1 MFIVV
6 HKLDNQPHKK
16 EMMCNMIH
24 KNVTNFVEKYI
35 VTIPFFLYIFKKT
48 YTYWGDNFM
57 SKKLLKTATA
67 LTIMGGVLFS
77 AESNYVK
84 AESAPL
90 QNTNTIVFKD
100 VPEGHWSYEAIH
112 SLAASEIIFGYGN
125 DIFGF
130 GDNVTREQVA
140 ALIYR
145 VFDIEEQDEYEN
157 PYGDIDEN
165 STDFIEEILAL
176 TELEIFMGDEHGN
189 FRPKATLT
197 RAEMAQVLTNAFDLQ
212 AKGPHTFNDV
222 AADSWAKNA
231 ISAIQTNDIT
241 AGIGENKFGPSM
253 KVTREQY
260 AQFLYKTMLQNVEEA
275 EQQ

>member
-1 MFIVV
+1 
-6 HKLDNQPHKK
+6 
-16 EMMCNMIH
+16 
-24 KNVTNFVEKYI
+24 
-35 VTIPFFLYIFKKT
+35 
-48 YTYWGDNFM
+48 M

-90 QNTNTIVFKD
+90 QNINTIVFKD

-125 DIFGF
+125 GIFGF

-165 STDFIEEILAL
+165 STNFIEEILAL

>member
-1 MFIVV
+1 
-6 HKLDNQPHKK
+6 
-16 EMMCNMIH
+16 
-24 KNVTNFVEKYI
+24 
-35 VTIPFFLYIFKKT
+35 
-48 YTYWGDNFM
+48 M

-77 AESNYVK
+77 AESNNVK

-100 VPEGHWSYEAIH
+100 VPIGHWSYEAIH
-112 SLAASEIIFGYGN
+112 NLAAQEIIFGYG
-125 DIFGF
+125 DGVFGF
-130 GDNVTREQVA
+130 GDDVTREQVA

-176 TELEIFMGDEHGN
+176 TEMEIFMGDEHGN

-212 AKGPHTFNDV
+212 AKGSHTFNDV
-222 AADSWAKNA
+222 SADSWAKNA
-231 ISAIQTNDIT
+231 ISAIKTNDIT
-241 AGIGENKFGPSM
+241 VGIGENKFGPSM

-260 AQFLYKTMLQNVEEA
+260 AQFLYKAMLNDMT
-275 EQQ
+275 QQ

>member
-1 MFIVV
+1 
-6 HKLDNQPHKK
+6 
-16 EMMCNMIH
+16 
-24 KNVTNFVEKYI
+24 
-35 VTIPFFLYIFKKT
+35 
-48 YTYWGDNFM
+48 M

-77 AESNYVK
+77 AESNNVK

-90 QNTNTIVFKD
+90 QSTNTIVFKD
-100 VPEGHWSYEAIH
+100 VPKEHWAEEAIYK
-112 SLAASEIIFGYGN
+112 LAEQEIIFGYG
-125 DIFGF
+125 DGIFGF
-130 GDNVTREQVA
+130 KDDVTREQVA

-145 VFDIEEQDEYEN
+145 VFDMEEQDEYEN

-197 RAEMAQVLTNAFDLQ
+197 REEMAQVLTNAFDLQ
-212 AKGPHTFNDV
+212 AKGPHTFHDV

-260 AQFLYKTMLQNVEEA
+260 AQFLYKAMLNDMT
-275 EQQ
+275 QQ